1 MFRRI
6 LYLSRVCEIL
16 FNPTQVHP
24 VDQTNGLNIFIYVAD
39 FVNLSLVARA
49 SAQEL
54 RFQIQQFQVGGKRD
68 SAFKVVVK
76 SRESPLNQF
85 RRSIFINRAHTGR
98 VVNWNPSARRRFWF
112 SPFSKVESGWWP
124 TWRTYIIKYHGSSQ
138 YYCLGASICNISIIF
153 RNSRICNHGELLRV
167 CSVLISLTADS
178 KSFLP
183 NPTLLLTNSNPG
195 DSET

>member
-1 MFRRI
+1 M
-6 LYLSRVCEIL
+6 
-16 FNPTQVHP
+16 
-24 VDQTNGLNIFIYVAD
+24 
-39 FVNLSLVARA
+39 ARA

-112 SPFSKVESGWWP
+112 SPFLKMESGRWP
-124 TWRTYIIKYHGSSQ
+124 TYTSLTIMAPHRIIAPVHLFVISQ
-138 YYCLGASICNISIIF
+138 LFSGIATFVTLVNCWEFA
-153 RNSRICNHGELLRV
+153 V
-167 CSVLISLTADS
+167 ALISLTADS

-195 DSET
+195 DSRHRQLEHTVAFYTC

>member
-1 MFRRI
+1 M
-6 LYLSRVCEIL
+6 
-16 FNPTQVHP
+16 
-24 VDQTNGLNIFIYVAD
+24 
-39 FVNLSLVARA
+39 ARA

-98 VVNWNPSARRRFWF
+98 VVNWNPSARWRFWF
-112 SPFSKVESGWWP
+112 SPFSKEESGRWP
-124 TWRTYIIKYHGSSQ
+124 TYASSNIMAPHGIVFM
-138 YYCLGASICNISIIF
+138 LLCNITNIF

-183 NPTLLLTNSNPG
+183 NPTLLSSSLIVTQ
-195 DSET
+195 ETVRHSQLEHTVAFYTC

>member
-1 MFRRI
+1 M
-6 LYLSRVCEIL
+6 
-16 FNPTQVHP
+16 
-24 VDQTNGLNIFIYVAD
+24 
-39 FVNLSLVARA
+39 ARA

-112 SPFSKVESGWWP
+112 SPFSKKESGRWP
-124 TWRTYIIKYHGSSQ
+124 TYVHTSLNIMAPHNIIALVHLFVISQLFSGIAAFVTMVDCWEFAVYWFPWLLILNRSSPIPRSSSLIVTQETVRHSQLERTVAFYT
-138 YYCLGASICNISIIF
+138 C
-153 RNSRICNHGELLRV
+153 
-167 CSVLISLTADS
+167 
-178 KSFLP
+178 
-183 NPTLLLTNSNPG
+183 
-195 DSET
+195 